1 MKTIKETLKSGL
13 GKDCYESEESDFM
26 IAIEEII
33 RDYAKIA
40 CKEQREIC
48 AKDHFP
54 DPIGNIICWE
64 SHVRLASEPKLL

>member
-48 AKDHFP
+48 SNLMFNNSNSNRILNAP
-54 DPIGNIICWE
+54 
-64 SHVRLASEPKLL
+64 EPKLL